1 MGHLDA
7 GGDGRAPASPVY
19 LDHAATTPMLPE
31 AIAAMAE
38 ELAQTGNPSSLHNA
52 GRRARRVVEESRE
65 QIAAVYGARPS
76 EVVFT
81 SGGTEADNLAVK
93 GLFWARRSADPARR
107 RVLAP
112 AIEHHAVLDCVRW
125 LHEHED
131 AEVDWLAPDDV
142 GRISP
147 EVLREAIECD
157 PEAVALVS
165 VMWANNEVG
174 TVQPIAELAAVAR
187 EHRIPFHSD
196 AVQAAGQLPVSLGD
210 SGAAALTITG
220 HKLGGPVGA
229 GALLLARGTDPVP
242 VLHGGGQERDV
253 RSGTLDAA
261 AIRAFAVAVQVTTA
275 RRAEEEK
282 RLAALRDDLIA
293 QVLAA
298 VPDAVL
304 NGAPPGEG
312 RLPGNAHFS
321 FPGCEGDALLMLL
334 DAKGIA
340 CSTGSACTA
349 GVAQPSHVLL
359 AIGADEAR
367 ARGSLRFSLGHSS
380 TQADVDALGAVIGEA
395 VDRARRAAR

>member
-7 GGDGRAPASPVY
+7 GGGGRAPASPVY

-31 AIAAMAE
+31 AIAAMAD

-93 GLFWARRSADPARR
+93 GLFWARRSADPLRR

-147 EVLREAIECD
+147 EVMREAIERD
-157 PEAVALVS
+157 PETVALVS

-174 TVQPIAELAAVAR
+174 TVQPIAELAALAR
-187 EHRIPFHSD
+187 EHAIPFHSD

-210 SGAAALTITG
+210 SGAVALTITG

>member
-1 MGHLDA
+1 
-7 GGDGRAPASPVY
+7 
-19 LDHAATTPMLPE
+19 MLPE
-31 AIAAMAE
+31 ALEAMTE
-38 ELAQTGNPSSLHNA
+38 ELAQLGNPSSLHNA

-93 GLFWARRSADPARR
+93 GLFWARRAADPRRR
-107 RVLAP
+107 RVLTA

-125 LHEHED
+125 LEDHEG
-131 AEVDWLAPDDV
+131 AEVGWLGLDGV
-142 GRISP
+142 GRIGL
-147 EVLREAIECD
+147 EALREAIERD
-157 PEAVALVS
+157 AGSVALVS

-174 TVQPIAELAAVAR
+174 TIQPVAELAAIAL
-187 EHRIPFHSD
+187 EYRIPFHSD
-196 AVQAAGQLPVSLGD
+196 AVQAAGQQKVSLAD
-210 SGAAALTITG
+210 SGATSLAITA

-229 GALLLARGTDPVP
+229 GALLLARATDLVP

-253 RSGTLDAA
+253 RSGTLDAP
-261 AIRAFAVAVQVTTA
+261 AIRAFAVAVQIATA
-275 RRAEEEK
+275 RRGDEEK

-304 NGAPPGEG
+304 NGAPPGPG

-359 AIGADEAR
+359 AMGADEAR
-367 ARGSLRFSLGHSS
+367 ARGSLRFSLGHST

-395 VDRARRAAR
+395 VERARRAAR